1 MSCRLLKNYN
11 TIWLIFWKWLV
22 FCYRIKLKNK
32 HVLRKDR
39 KDKKISRSIESNEI
53 FRKNDRI
60 SDRSL
65 SKTVRITFLI
75 AGVQSQSRFFPTTFP
90 FPILSF
96 LFFFLPNKKI
106 RMTMKYRSPI
116 MLLHH
121 RHEIV
126 QPTAVVV
133 AILLINYVIS
143 ILCTYVYIYIYIY

>member
-32 HVLRKDR
+32 HVLRKGR

-60 SDRSL
+60 SNRSL

-96 LFFFLPNKKI
+96 LFFFFQIKK
-106 RMTMKYRSPI
+106 S
-116 MLLHH
+116 
-121 RHEIV
+121 ED
-126 QPTAVVV
+126 
-133 AILLINYVIS
+133 NEIS
-143 ILCTYVYIYIYIY
+143 ITDNVITPQARNSPTNSSCCRYSFN